1 MSRYLLK
8 RLLMVIPVMLGVSII
23 VFLMMHIG
31 GGDPALLLLGERATE
46 QELDTLRREFG
57 LLEPM
62 PVQFGRFL
70 LRAVQGDLGRSIR
83 SRRPV
88 VAELSDRLP
97 ATIQLASASML
108 VATAVGVTV
117 GVISAVKPNT
127 LLDDVATTAALA
139 GLAMPVFW
147 MGLMLQIVFAVQ
159 LGWLP
164 ASGRGGLQHLILP
177 AVTLSTGTAALLLRM
192 TRSAMLEIIR
202 MDYIRTARSKGLG
215 ERVVIYRHAL
225 RNALVPVV
233 TVIGLA
239 FAALMGG
246 AVITE
251 SVFAWPG
258 VGAFAIDAIRAKD
271 MPVVQGA
278 VLMLAFAA
286 AAVNLIVD
294 VVYVLIDP
302 RIRTRA
308 HSLLKMSEEHLWP
321 SLQ

>member
-1 MSRYLLK
+1 
-8 RLLMVIPVMLGVSII
+8 MLGVSLI
-23 VFLMMHIG
+23 VFLMMHVG

-46 QELDTLRREFG
+46 QELYTLRRELG

-70 LRAVQGDLGRSIR
+70 LRAIQGDLGRSIR

-88 VAELSDRLP
+88 VAEISDRMP

-108 VATAVGVTV
+108 VATVVGVTV

-127 LLDDVATTAALA
+127 LLDDVATTGALA

-147 MGLMLQIVFAVQ
+147 MGLMLQIVFAVH

-177 AVTLSTGTAALLLRM
+177 GVTLSTGTAALLLRM

-286 AAVNLIVD
+286 AAVNLVVD
-294 VVYVLIDP
+294 VVYVFIDP
-302 RIRTRA
+302 RIRT
-308 HSLLKMSEEHLWP
+308 
-321 SLQ
+321 

>member
-8 RLLMVIPVMLGVSII
+8 RLLMVIPVMLGVSLI

-46 QELDTLRREFG
+46 EELLTLRRELG
-57 LLEPM
+57 LLESM

-88 VAELSDRLP
+88 VAEISDRMP
-97 ATIQLASASML
+97 ATIQLASVSML
-108 VATAVGVTV
+108 VATVVGVTV

-127 LLDDVATTAALA
+127 LLDDVATTGALA

-177 AVTLSTGTAALLLRM
+177 GVTLSTGTAALLLRM

-278 VLMLAFAA
+278 VLML
-286 AAVNLIVD
+286 
-294 VVYVLIDP
+294 
-302 RIRTRA
+302 
-308 HSLLKMSEEHLWP
+308 
-321 SLQ
+321 